1 MKLKNKIIFLTGV
14 GKGIGLSI
22 LEKLYAVGSTNDKLL
37 VRCYNEKDNLEVS
50 LTEKVQHGT
59 Q

>member
-22 LEKLYAVGSTNDKLL
+22 LEKVILEGAFVYGITRSK
-37 VRCYNEKDNLEVS
+37 KDI
-50 LTEKVQHGT
+50 
-59 Q
+59 